1 MTRADSHGVVTET
14 ATTNTYGRKDV
25 AMEDGKGFERWMARR
40 AASGATTPTGNDDF
54 YAQYVAA
61 ATGADAERDAGR
73 AHEEVP
79 GGAVVPPDMTD
90 DEAYRNLLDVVSGRA
105 ARRQALEDVR
115 QSRRDRA
122 EEHARHARE
131 MGYPLH
137 WQYEA

>member
-1 MTRADSHGVVTET
+1 MTRGDSHGVVTET

-25 AMEDGKGFERWMARR
+25 TMEDGKGFERWMARR

-79 GGAVVPPDMTD
+79 GGAVVPDHITNDEIYQGFVDM
-90 DEAYRNLLDVVSGRA
+90 LSGKA
-105 ARRQALEDVR
+105 
-115 QSRRDRA
+115 SRKRA
-122 EEHARHARE
+122 EENVRQDFMDRREELRRHARE
-131 MGYPLH
+131 MGTPIPP
-137 WQYEA
+137 QYED